1 MSIMNDMKKT
11 TGYKQTRLKKT
22 LTKIMI
28 ILAIILVI
36 ELIIFIIYKITN
48 KKECINVF
56 SKKYEDVLVI
66 DDGYITIGNND
77 YIGTEDAKSN
87 KDHLLK
93 QGEIVKLDKDLNTL
107 WTTVYYLDV
116 DVYLTGITKARDGYI
131 VIGYKNS
138 IDEKTGIILKLD
150 NDGKIVNSIEYD
162 LLNDTKLNKI
172 VRDKDKNIIIGSSIY
187 EPNQVGNHLG
197 GGIILKVDDN
207 LNILEENNYGGNKSG
222 EFFNIFV
229 LDDSYLV
236 YGIDAGYP
244 VVVKFSKNFHRLIDD
259 QELIS
264 KKVIYYKTLD
274 KDIIFNPISYSN
286 NKLYDGNK
294 EYDLNKDS
302 FINNDN
308 KVLEDKTVIL
318 IDDNYIYAVDNNNL
332 YKYDMKF
339 ELIEEIKVGFYIT
352 KVIPINNT
360 YLVIG
365 NECNNCD
372 CNSTIKMLSRQ

>member
-1 MSIMNDMKKT
+1 MNIMNDMKKT
-11 TGYKQTRLKKT
+11 TGYKQTRIKKT

-93 QGEIVKLDKDLNTL
+93 QGEIVKLDKDLNIL

-187 EPNQVGNHLG
+187 EPNQVGNHLA
-197 GGIILKVDDN
+197 L
-207 LNILEENNYGGNKSG
+207 LPLM
-222 EFFNIFV
+222 
-229 LDDSYLV
+229 
-236 YGIDAGYP
+236 AA
-244 VVVKFSKNFHRLIDD
+244 
-259 QELIS
+259 
-264 KKVIYYKTLD
+264 
-274 KDIIFNPISYSN
+274 DI
-286 NKLYDGNK
+286 
-294 EYDLNKDS
+294 
-302 FINNDN
+302 
-308 KVLEDKTVIL
+308 
-318 IDDNYIYAVDNNNL
+318 
-332 YKYDMKF
+332 
-339 ELIEEIKVGFYIT
+339 
-352 KVIPINNT
+352 
-360 YLVIG
+360 
-365 NECNNCD
+365 
-372 CNSTIKMLSRQ
+372 